1 MCGINIE
8 SLVTEIVVAAISN
21 EKFFENM
28 RMEEKVK
35 AVPAL
40 YRALYHEM
48 IDPDHS
54 HDNNHSHDHSHTHDH
69 E

>member
-8 SLVTEIVVAAISN
+8 SLVTQIVVAALGN

-28 RMEEKVK
+28 TMEEKVK

-40 YRALYHEM
+40 YSALYNEMLEPTHAHNHE
-48 IDPDHS
+48 
-54 HDNNHSHDHSHTHDH
+54 H
-69 E
+69 EHK